1 MISQAI
7 KSNLMKD
14 IVKFKRILYKT
25 KIDVNIMKINLSLY
39 FKKENYNK

>member
-14 IVKFKRILYKT
+14 IVKFKRIWYKT

-39 FKKENYNK
+39 FKMENYNK